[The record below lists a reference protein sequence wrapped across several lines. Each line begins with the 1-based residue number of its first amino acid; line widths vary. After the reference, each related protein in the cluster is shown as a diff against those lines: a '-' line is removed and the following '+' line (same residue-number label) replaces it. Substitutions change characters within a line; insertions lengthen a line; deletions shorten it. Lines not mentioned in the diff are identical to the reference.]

1 MFNNI
6 FSQGDYSIYMLYI
19 HQPQRS
25 RGDDQLLLRR
35 FRSLSFCV
43 HKNKS
48 PERLTKAKAPLACSP
63 RPDMSKQ
70 TGAKRSKTQLSR
82 RDCCV
87 LLERL
92 DVRDDSPKRKSVR
105 CGDTTPN
112 AIGERIA
119 VHNVNGCNLQTLNS
133 PAIIS
138 LSQDMAFLIP
148 AVFKASVE
156 GAADATPVID
166 LDATIRARGQQHMV
180 SLSNTGREAEVAVF
194 LLSVFP
200 EGSVVSKD
208 GTGTYSSPLMKLGS
222 ITLYAAHTTSAQCLG
237 NILDAC
243 VPTPQK
249 CIEVLHFLIN
259 RGLSRSKVQSIAE
272 WEERVTALIKSFGAT
287 TPDLCIG
294 KD

>member
-1 MFNNI
+1 MRCTGWPPGKPPRLTLSRKLRGWTSHRYSWRMHSFRTIFRPLTMILNGLGYQPISLTISTICRRMVRMFNNI

-112 AIGERIA
+112 AIGERFA
-119 VHNVNGCNLQTLNS
+119 VHNVNGCNLQTLNL

-138 LSQDMAFLIP
+138 LSQDPPLCCHSMGCFRILWFRT
-148 AVFKASVE
+148 AVTVAS
-156 GAADATPVID
+156 I
-166 LDATIRARGQQHMV
+166 I
-180 SLSNTGREAEVAVF
+180 
-194 LLSVFP
+194 
-200 EGSVVSKD
+200 
-208 GTGTYSSPLMKLGS
+208 
-222 ITLYAAHTTSAQCLG
+222 
-237 NILDAC
+237 IL
-243 VPTPQK
+243 
-249 CIEVLHFLIN
+249 
-259 RGLSRSKVQSIAE
+259 
-272 WEERVTALIKSFGAT
+272 
-287 TPDLCIG
+287 
-294 KD
+294 